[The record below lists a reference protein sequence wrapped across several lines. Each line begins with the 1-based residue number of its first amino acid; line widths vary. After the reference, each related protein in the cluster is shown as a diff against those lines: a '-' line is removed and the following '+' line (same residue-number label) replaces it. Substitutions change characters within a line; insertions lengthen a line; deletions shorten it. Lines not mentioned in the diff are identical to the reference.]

1 MISLRLGKK
10 MAIAGT
16 GDILPT
22 YTPNQVQRKQ
32 HFWNICHCANNI
44 VYPRFESF
52 RMIWTFL
59 WALLKIS
66 CVIKT

>member
-1 MISLRLGKK
+1 MTNFECSGFWKFHITILLCLTTIRGTGHLGNLRRMISLRLGKK

-32 HFWNICHCANNI
+32 HF
-44 VYPRFESF
+44 
-52 RMIWTFL
+52 
-59 WALLKIS
+59 
-66 CVIKT
+66 